1 MKRFFDLLFS
11 FMALAVLLLPFIFIA
26 FLIKFTSDGPIL
38 HWSDRVGRKN
48 KIFKMP
54 KFRSMYDHTPPDK
67 ATHLL
72 QEPEIYVTKIGKL
85 LRLTSLDE
93 TPQFICVIKGEMSL
107 VGPRPALFNQKD
119 LIKLR
124 QFHGVDNLVPGIT
137 GWAQINGRDQ
147 LSIKEKVKLD
157 IEYKK
162 NQNIFLDIQILW
174 FTIFSINKKNKIS
187 H

>member
-124 QFHGVDNLVPGIT
+124 QFHRVDNLVPGIT

-162 NQNIFLDIQILW
+162 NQTIFLDIQILW

>member
-11 FMALAVLLLPFIFIA
+11 LMALLVLLLPFLLIA
-26 FLIKFTSDGPIL
+26 LLIKFTSDGPIL

-54 KFRSMYDHTPPDK
+54 KFRSMHTHSPSDI

-72 QEPEIYVTKIGKL
+72 QDPDIYITKLGKL
-85 LRLTSLDE
+85 LRITSLDE
-93 TPQFICVIKGEMSL
+93 TPQFISVIKGDMSL

-124 QFHGVDNLVPGIT
+124 QLHGVDSLLPGIT
-137 GWAQINGRDQ
+137 GWAQVNGRDE
-147 LSIKEKVKLD
+147 LSIQEKVKLD
-157 IEYKK
+157 VEYKN
-162 NQNIFLDIQILW
+162 NQTIFLDIRILW
-174 FTIFSINKKNKIS
+174 STIFSMNNKNKIS